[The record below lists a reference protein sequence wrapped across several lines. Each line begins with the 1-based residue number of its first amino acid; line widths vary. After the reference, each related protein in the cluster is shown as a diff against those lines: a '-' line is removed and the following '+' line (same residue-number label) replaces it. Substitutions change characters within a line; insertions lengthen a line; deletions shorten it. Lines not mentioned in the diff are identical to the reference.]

1 MGSGAGEPPVGTG
14 PVVFVVTARGGLHTA
29 RMSDNSSGTAQ
40 SQPGEG
46 ETAHNLPVFTV
57 SEISQ
62 AVKRTVEDNFQWVRI
77 RGEISGFK
85 RAASGHLYFTLKD
98 TDANIDGVCW
108 RGTAGRLGMNPEDGM
123 EVVATGRITTYPGRS
138 KYQVV
143 VDHMELA
150 GEGALLKLLED
161 RRRKLEAEGL
171 FAPDRKRDLPYLPAV
186 IGVVTSPT
194 GAVIRDILHRL
205 ADRFPV
211 HVLLWPVLVQG
222 EGAAGQVAAA
232 VNGFAGMAEDGPVPR
247 PDLVI
252 VARGGGSLEDLWAFN
267 EEIVVRA
274 IADCEIPIISAVGH
288 ETDTTL
294 ADFAA
299 DRRAPT
305 PTAAAEMAVPVR
317 LDLLAQVM
325 EDGQRIAAAVSRRLA
340 DHRRHLDAT
349 ARALPNPARML
360 QEQGQRLDDWTE
372 RLATSLGTGLERR
385 RARLTSAAAGLV
397 RPDKLIE
404 MERGRLNSE
413 IRALRS
419 AGKAAVEAARNRLG
433 RASELLESYSFERVL
448 DRGFALVTDPAGDP
462 VTSVKGLKTG
472 DALTL
477 RLKDGE
483 RPVAVTGGGSGGKEK
498 PKPAPKPKSAKPDE
512 DKQGR
517 LL

>member
-1 MGSGAGEPPVGTG
+1 MK
-14 PVVFVVTARGGLHTA
+14 
-29 RMSDNSSGTAQ
+29 DNPSGTAQ
-40 SQPGEG
+40 SQPGETG
-46 ETAHNLPVFTV
+46 FSHNLPVFTV

-62 AVKRTVEDNFQWVRI
+62 AVKHAVEENFQWVRI
-77 RGEISGFK
+77 RGELSGFK
-85 RAASGHLYFTLKD
+85 RAASGHLYFSLKD
-98 TDANIDGVCW
+98 AEAVIDGVCW
-108 RGTAGRLGMNPEDGM
+108 RGTAGRLGLKPEDGM
-123 EVVATGRITTYPGRS
+123 EVIATGRLTTYPGRS
-138 KYQVV
+138 KYQVI

-171 FAPDRKRDLPYLPAV
+171 FAPERKRELPYLPEV

-222 EGAAGQVAAA
+222 DGAAAQVAAA
-232 VNGFAGMAEDGPVPR
+232 LRGFDGIKAGGPVPR
-247 PDLVI
+247 PDVVI

-267 EEIVVRA
+267 EEEVVRA
-274 IADCEIPIISAVGH
+274 IAECGVPVISAVGH

-325 EDGQRIAAAVSRRLA
+325 EDGQRIAAAVSRRLT

-360 QEQGQRLDDWTE
+360 QERAQRLDDWTG
-372 RLATSLGTGLERR
+372 RLGHSLGAGLERR
-385 RARLTSAAAGLV
+385 RARLNSAAAGLI
-397 RPDKLIE
+397 RPDKVIQ
-404 MERGRLNSE
+404 MEARRLAAE
-413 IRALRS
+413 TRALRA
-419 AGKAAVEAARNRLG
+419 AGRAAVDRARNRLG
-433 RASELLESYSFERVL
+433 QAAALLDSYSYERVL
-448 DRGFALVTDPAGDP
+448 ERGFALVTDRDGAP
-462 VTSVKGLKTG
+462 VTSVKGLKPG
-472 DALTL
+472 DRLDVRL
-477 RLKDGE
+477 RDGA
-483 RPVAVTGGGSGGKEK
+483 RPVTVAGDDAPPKERTKRSTTPKTDK
-498 PKPAPKPKSAKPDE
+498 PGD
-512 DKQGR
+512 DRQGR

>member
-1 MGSGAGEPPVGTG
+1 
-14 PVVFVVTARGGLHTA
+14 
-29 RMSDNSSGTAQ
+29 MSDNSSGTAQ
-40 SQPGEG
+40 SQPDDAG
-46 ETAHNLPVFTV
+46 TSHNLPVFTV

-62 AVKRTVEDNFQWVRI
+62 AVKRAVEDNFQWVRI

-98 TDANIDGVCW
+98 ADANIDGVCW
-108 RGTAGRLGMNPEDGM
+108 RGTAGRLGINPEDGM

-171 FAPDRKRDLPYLPAV
+171 FADDRKQDLPYLPDV

-222 EGAAGQVAAA
+222 DGAAAQVAAA
-232 VNGFAGMAEDGPVPR
+232 VRGFAGLDDDGPVPR
-247 PDLVI
+247 PDIVI

-267 EEIVVRA
+267 EEDVVRA
-274 IADCEIPIISAVGH
+274 IADCPIPVISAVGH

-325 EDGQRIAAAVSRRLA
+325 EDGQRIAAAVSRLLA

-360 QEQGQRLDDWTE
+360 QEQTQRLDDWTD
-372 RLATSLGTGLERR
+372 RLGNSLSAGLERR
-385 RARLTSAAAGLV
+385 RARLTGAAAGLV
-397 RPDKLIE
+397 RPDKIIR
-404 MERGRLNSE
+404 METQRLNSE
-413 IRALRS
+413 VRALKS
-419 AGKAAVEAARNRLG
+419 AGRATIDRARGRLDHAAA
-433 RASELLESYSFERVL
+433 LLNSYSYERVL
-448 DRGFALVTDPAGDP
+448 ERGFALITDPEGAP
-462 VTSVKGLKTG
+462 VTSAKGLKTG
-472 DALTL
+472 DALDI
-477 RLKDGE
+477 RFKDGT
-483 RPVAVTGGGSGGKEK
+483 RPVAVSGGEAGPSAKRKAK
-498 PKPAPKPKSAKPDE
+498 PKPAAAPGDDP
-512 DKQGR
+512 QGT

>member
-1 MGSGAGEPPVGTG
+1 
-14 PVVFVVTARGGLHTA
+14 
-29 RMSDNSSGTAQ
+29 MSDNPSGTAQ
-40 SQPGEG
+40 SQPGET
-46 ETAHNLPVFTV
+46 ESSHNLPVFSV
-57 SEISQ
+57 SEISL
-62 AVKRTVEDNFQWVRI
+62 AVKRAVEDNFQWVRI

-85 RAASGHLYFTLKD
+85 RAASGHLYFALKD
-98 TDANIDGVCW
+98 ADAVIDGVCW
-108 RGTAGRLGMNPEDGM
+108 RGTAGKLAMNPEDGM

-171 FAPDRKRDLPYLPAV
+171 FAPERKRDLPFLPQV

-211 HVLLWPVLVQG
+211 HVLVWPVLVQG
-222 EGAAGQVAAA
+222 DGSAEQVAAA
-232 VNGFAGMAEDGPVPR
+232 VNGFGALPDDGPIPR

-252 VARGGGSLEDLWAFN
+252 VARGGGSLEDLWSFN

-274 IADCEIPIISAVGH
+274 IADCPIPIISAVGH

-325 EDGQRIAAAVSRRLA
+325 DDGQRMASAVARRLN
-340 DHRRHLDAT
+340 DDRRHLDAIS
-349 ARALPNPARML
+349 RALPNPARML
-360 QEQGQRLDDWTE
+360 QEQAQRLDDWTE
-372 RLATSLGTGLERR
+372 RLGHSLGTGLERR
-385 RARLTSAAAGLV
+385 RARLTGAAAGLI
-397 RPDKLIE
+397 RPDRIIKAE
-404 MERGRLNSE
+404 ARRLSGE
-413 IRALRS
+413 IRALQA
-419 AGKAAVEAARNRLG
+419 AGKSAVERAGNRLE
-433 RASELLESYSFERVL
+433 RASALLESYSYERVL
-448 DRGFALVTDPAGDP
+448 DRGFALVTDPAGTA
-462 VTSVKGLKTG
+462 VTSAKGLKTG
-472 DALTL
+472 DHLHIRL
-477 RLKDGE
+477 RDGE
-483 RPVAVTGGGSGGKEK
+483 RSVAVTGGTPPKKQAKQADQNPSK
-498 PKPAPKPKSAKPDE
+498 PGE
-512 DKQGR
+512 DRQGQ

>member
-1 MGSGAGEPPVGTG
+1 
-14 PVVFVVTARGGLHTA
+14 
-29 RMSDNSSGTAQ
+29 MSDNSSGTAQ
-40 SQPGEG
+40 SQPDQA
-46 ETAHNLPVFTV
+46 ETSHNLPVFSV

-62 AVKRTVEDNFQWVRI
+62 AVKRAVEDNFQWVRI

-85 RAASGHLYFTLKD
+85 RAASGHLYFALKD
-98 TDANIDGVCW
+98 ADANIDGVCW
-108 RGTAGRLGMNPEDGM
+108 RGTAGRLGLAPEDGM
-123 EVVATGRITTYPGRS
+123 EVIATGRITTYPGRS

-171 FAPDRKRDLPYLPAV
+171 FAPERKRDLPYLPDV

-194 GAVIRDILHRL
+194 GVVIRDILHRIS
-205 ADRFPV
+205 DRFPV

-222 EGAAGQVAAA
+222 EGSAEQVAAA
-232 VNGFAGMAEDGPVPR
+232 VRGFGAIDEQGDIPR
-247 PDLVI
+247 PDVVI

-267 EEIVVRA
+267 EETVVRA
-274 IADCEIPIISAVGH
+274 IAESPIPVISAVGH

-299 DRRAPT
+299 DRRVPT

-317 LDLLAQVM
+317 LDLLAHVM
-325 EDGQRIAAAVSRRLA
+325 EDGQRIAAAVSRLLA

-360 QEQGQRLDDWTE
+360 QEQAQRLDDWTD
-372 RLATSLGTGLERR
+372 RLANSLGGGLERR
-385 RARLTSAAAGLV
+385 RARLTSAAAGLT
-397 RPDKLIE
+397 RPDKIIQ
-404 MERGRLNSE
+404 MESRRLGSE
-413 IRALRS
+413 ARALKA
-419 AGKAAVEAARNRLG
+419 AGKTAVDQARNRLTQ
-433 RASELLESYSFERVL
+433 ASALLESYSYQRVL
-448 DRGFALVTDPAGDP
+448 DRGFALVTDPSGAP

-472 DALTL
+472 DALDL
-477 RLKDGE
+477 RLKDGT
-483 RPVAVTGGGSGGKEK
+483 RPATVSGSGPHGAGKPKAHPPK
-498 PKPAPKPKSAKPDE
+498 PKPGKAGGDDP
-512 DKQGR
+512 QGT